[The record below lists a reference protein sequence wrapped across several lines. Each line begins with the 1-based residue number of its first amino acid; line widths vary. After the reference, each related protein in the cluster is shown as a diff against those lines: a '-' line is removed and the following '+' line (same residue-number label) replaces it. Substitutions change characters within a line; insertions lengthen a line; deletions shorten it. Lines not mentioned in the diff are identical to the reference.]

1 MRKAIRRWKGALGW
15 ILLACMLVGCAAA
28 IYVWQYAEDV
38 YSAVYAF
45 YIYPQEEAHWTAET
59 VSRLAQD
66 CQALTETD
74 AFRQSVLSCTRSD
87 GKSYVK
93 VEAVPGTRMM
103 QVKVW
108 GPDAAV
114 VSELANGVGRELC
127 QRATQL
133 LQIAGAAEAQR
144 ALRPDAPIAPN
155 RVLFV
160 LKAIAAAFAA
170 ASVLGCCFGGNREKL
185 HFDDADAQ
193 PFCLGAVADARR
205 DVKRFLHS
213 AAKTH
218 TNGMLLDHVS
228 RLIRENVREIALM
241 LRSQTA
247 QEHGYSVVF
256 ASVKPDGE
264 SAAIAALT
272 ASELASQGFRVLLME
287 MDAEGAQLHRLLD
300 VKPRVDWVDY
310 LQAKAS
316 MQDAMVRTQLP
327 QLCFMDM
334 MHPECELADFA
345 AKQTFLNLLQGA
357 VHHFDF
363 VLLHAASVTAG
374 NDAAMLSLLTDGLV
388 LTLRDGS
395 ATLEEVEGAARTLA
409 RLGKAA
415 NGVVFTGVSLERML
429 QDD

>member
-1 MRKAIRRWKGALGW
+1 MRKAIGRWKGALGW
-15 ILLACMLVGCAAA
+15 MMLACMLVGCAAA

-45 YIYPQEEAHWTAET
+45 YIYPYEETAWTAET

-66 CQALTETD
+66 CQALSETD
-74 AFRQSVLSCTRSD
+74 SFRQSVLSCTRSD

-93 VEAVPGTRMM
+93 VEAVPGTRMV

-108 GPDAAV
+108 GPDASV
-114 VSELANGVGRELC
+114 VSGLANGVGRELC

-133 LQIAGAAEAQR
+133 LQIARAEEAQP
-144 ALRPDAPIAPN
+144 ATKPDDPVAPN
-155 RVLFV
+155 RVQLV
-160 LKAIAAAFAA
+160 LKAMGIAFAV
-170 ASVLGCCFGGNREKL
+170 ASLLGCCFGRNREKV
-185 HFDDADAQ
+185 HFDDVEAQ
-193 PFCLGAVADARR
+193 AFCLGAVVDTRH
-205 DVKRFLHS
+205 DVKRFLRC
-213 AAKTH
+213 AGKKH

-241 LRSQTA
+241 LRSQVG
-247 QEHGYSVVF
+247 QGRGYSVAF
-256 ASVKPDGE
+256 APVIPDRE
-264 SAAIAALT
+264 SAAVAVLT

-287 MDAEGAQLHRLLD
+287 MNGQAPQLHRLLD
-300 VKPRVDWVDY
+300 VQSRADWVDY
-310 LQAKAS
+310 LQGKAAL
-316 MQDAMVRTQLP
+316 QEAMVRTKLP

-345 AKQTFLNLLQGA
+345 AKQTFLALLQGA
-357 VHHFDF
+357 VDHFDF
-363 VLLHAASVTAG
+363 VLLHAANASAS

-395 ATLEEVEGAARTLA
+395 AAMEEVESVARSLT